1 MPQPRERFTSEELAV
16 VLSNYDLGIV
26 TEVSEFARGAHAA
39 AKVVVTTDGGRYML
53 KRRPKGGLDKYRVA
67 FAHDLQRFL
76 ATKNFPLP
84 HLIGTRD
91 QNISMLKIGNSIYEV
106 FEFIVGSPYD
116 GGLVATYEAGKTLA
130 LYHRLLKEYHPPW
143 EPPRGHYHSS
153 KGVYG
158 SFKSLARVLLKRESV
173 RSRQRQLIALLKDL
187 GEAYARAAKAANNLG
202 MPQWETQIVHCD
214 WHPGN
219 MLFDGG
225 HVVAVI
231 DYDAARIQPRV
242 MDVANG
248 CLQFSMVTGGRD
260 LTTWKENTDQLRAKR
275 FLRGYDEVNILSK
288 AELAAVPFL
297 MQEVL
302 VAQAMPPILKT
313 GTFAGLDGFEF
324 LNVVLRKVRW
334 LEENRGRLEL
344 DGSDEC

>member
-1 MPQPRERFTSEELAV
+1 MPQPREQFSSEELAV

-26 TEVSEFARGAHAA
+26 TEVTELPRGSHAA
-39 AKVVVTTDGGRYML
+39 AKLKVTTDQGRYML
-53 KRRPKGGLDKYRVA
+53 KRRPKVGVDKYRVA

-84 HLIGTRD
+84 HLIGTRE
-91 QNISMLKIGNSIYEV
+91 QNISMLKIGDAIYEV
-106 FEFIVGSPYD
+106 FEFIEGSRYD

-130 LYHRLLKEYHPPW
+130 LYHRLLQEYHPPW
-143 EPPRGHYHSS
+143 DPPRGHYHSS
-153 KGVYG
+153 KGVYD
-158 SFKSLARVLLKRESV
+158 SFKPLARVLLKQASAQGRH
-173 RSRQRQLIALLKDL
+173 RRLIDLLKEL
-187 GEAYARAAKAANNLG
+187 GEAYARAAKVANGLG

-219 MLFDGG
+219 MLFDGA

-260 LTTWKENTDQLRAKR
+260 LSTWKDNTDQLRAKR

-324 LNVVLRKVRW
+324 LRIVLRKVRW
-334 LEENRGRLEL
+334 LEANHSRLAL
-344 DGSDEC
+344 DDTDE